1 MHRTPAAGLAAA
13 LLTLATV
20 TTAGL
25 AAATPALADDTV
37 IAVDVRPAPGT
48 PAAALIGIDATR
60 PRTLTVTGHGGR
72 SVTVSAKGTRP
83 RTLTVPAGKPAVFTR
98 LVPGKAYTITIA
110 GHRVGTGVPVTAPT
124 PATGLTV
131 ATTTTPGTVRLTWQ
145 HAPTA
150 AQGQITYVVTARP
163 IGVLPVGVSPDPVT
177 VEATEPTA
185 TLTGLDLNTLYEF
198 TVTARNS
205 TATGPASTATMT
217 RTLAELGVS
226 VPATPPTPA
235 PAPAPAP
242 APVPAPAAAPAPAPG
257 PAPAPAQQWRTEW
270 FCADGYTLTD
280 RTCTKQIPYTYST
293 QTLPYTYHPEQQL
306 NTITVPATHN
316 GTIWTWSCPSGYS
329 DGGGQWGVGVCNGTV
344 TVQVK
349 DPTPTGYT
357 DTGTA
362 WTRQV
367 KDPTPTGYT
376 DTGTAWVMTQPASS
390 RQVPA

>member
-13 LLTLATV
+13 LLTLTTV
-20 TTAGL
+20 TAAGL
-25 AAATPALADDTV
+25 ATATPALADDTV
-37 IAVDVRPAPGT
+37 IAIDVRPAPGT

-60 PRTLTVTGHGGR
+60 PRTLSVTGHGGR
-72 SVTVSAKGTRP
+72 PVTVSAKGTRP

-124 PATGLTV
+124 PAIGLTV

-145 HAPTA
+145 HVPTA

-217 RTLAELGVS
+217 RTLAGLGVA
-226 VPATPPTPA
+226 VPAPTVTPQAPAPAPTPTPA

-242 APVPAPAAAPAPAPG
+242 ATV
-257 PAPAPAQQWRTEW
+257 PAQQWRTEL
-270 FCADGYTLTD
+270 FCANGYVLAGN
-280 RTCTKQIPYTYST
+280 TCTKTVAYTFHT
-293 QTLPYTYHPEQQL
+293 ETTPYTYHREVVGSHVVVHPPTHCDYLPNPNSPTGLDIYCTGGWDE
-306 NTITVPATHN
+306 TVLDY
-316 GTIWTWSCPSGYS
+316 G
-329 DGGGQWGVGVCNGTV
+329 D
-344 TVQVK
+344 VK
-349 DPTPTGYT
+349 DATPTGYT
-357 DTGTA
+357 DTGSA

-376 DTGTAWVMTQPASS
+376 DDGTAWVITQPASS